1 MRIKKCWP
9 PCLKN
14 LETMGSRKKNAL
26 AIFTVK
32 EWIDVWAG
40 LQQYEQLQ
48 QQQQQKQ

>member
-1 MRIKKCWP
+1 
-9 PCLKN
+9 
-14 LETMGSRKKNAL
+14 MGSQKKSLKRKKKHLFL

-40 LQQYEQLQ
+40 LQQYQQLQ